1 MSEVLTPH
9 NGPDGLVSTATAAE
23 LLAGIGPEAPQARS
37 QQFPTGFDPLDD
49 VLSGGMRAQDLVLVG
64 GRPGIGKTVAALQWA
79 RWSAMQGKTA
89 IYVCYEHSPH
99 TLLGRLLAL
108 ELGSLC
114 RPDEIVELT
123 RLRTLAQEVALG
135 AAPAEAL
142 TSDPLGEEA
151 YHRLQEYG
159 PRLRLVQG
167 SGLRTGV
174 NELAGIVSHHR
185 SGPTALF
192 VDYLQ
197 KIPVPGDPRSDQER
211 TTFLAERLKELAMVA
226 EVPVLALAASDREG
240 LTSRRLRLHHLR
252 GSTALAHEAD
262 IAILLNE
269 KAVSV
274 SKSHL
279 AFDPVRAEQFKRW
292 VVFSVEKNREGAPD
306 MNLEF
311 RKDLANYRFDPDGGF
326 VAESLVDQVLFDE

>member
-1 MSEVLTPH
+1 MNNLTESAH
-9 NGPDGLVSTATAAE
+9 NHVAMATAAD
-23 LLAGIGPEAPQARS
+23 LLAGVGPHAPQARS
-37 QQFPTGFDPLDD
+37 VQFPTGFQPLDD
-49 VLSGGMRAQDLVLVG
+49 VLGGGIRAQDLVLVG
-64 GRPGIGKTVAALQWA
+64 GRPGVGKTVASLQWA
-79 RWSAMQGKTA
+79 RWMAMQGHTA

-99 TLLGRLLAL
+99 SLLGRLLAL
-108 ELGSLC
+108 ELGSLA
-114 RPDEIVELT
+114 RPDEVVELT
-123 RLRTLAQEVALG
+123 RLRTIAQEVALG

-142 TSDPLGEEA
+142 TTDPLGEEA
-151 YHRLQEYG
+151 YHRLQVYG

-167 SGLRTGV
+167 SGIRTGV
-174 NELAGIVSHHR
+174 SELARIVSTHR
-185 SGPTALF
+185 DGSTALF

-197 KIPVPGDPRSDQER
+197 KIPALIDVRNDEER
-211 TTFLAERLKELAMVA
+211 TAHLTEQLKELAMVA
-226 EVPVLALAASDREG
+226 EVPVVAMAASDRDG

-311 RKDLANYRFDPDGGF
+311 RKDLANYRFDPQGGF
-326 VAESLVDQVLFDE
+326 VNEALVDSVLFEE